1 MIQDAYS
8 SLCGLFLTHY
18 QERLGQEW
26 VRLVIFQ
33 TKLYPQDH
41 PDPKAQTAIRHPGKR
56 ELAPHGVAADLSCE
70 DAL

>member
-18 QERLGQEW
+18 QERLEQDW
-26 VRLVIFQ
+26 ARLVIFQ

-41 PDPKAQTAIRHPGKR
+41 SDPEGADSDSSLR
-56 ELAPHGVAADLSCE
+56 EAGACSSRCSSRPVL
-70 DAL
+70 